1 MRKLSSRFTALCLIA
16 LTLISCAS
24 TVEETKLSQAAIKE
38 KAAQDGA
45 MSWTVTDKL
54 GNQNTVVMM
63 PIFDFQTKVTK
74 VSSKDAKSCQ
84 NFARFSRAE
93 EKWLDV
99 CDAAL
104 ADPALSAQNKIA
116 TEFNRALINFGLGNL
131 DAADAVFK
139 RLAEDNSDFAE
150 PLAERAKIARLRYD
164 YEASATFA
172 RTALGRGL
180 EKPYRGHLLLG
191 KALEGQ
197 FEFDAARLSYQTAF
211 DMAPNNRHV
220 RENFDRFNAMRPV
233 LKTRR

>member
-1 MRKLSSRFTALCLIA
+1 MRKLSRHLVALCFILPV
-16 LTLISCAS
+16 LTSCAS
-24 TVEETKLSQAAIKE
+24 TANETQLSQAAIQD

-54 GNQNTVVMM
+54 GNKDTVVMM

-84 NFARFSRAE
+84 NFASFSRAE
-93 EKWLDV
+93 QKWLAV

-131 DAADAVFK
+131 DTADAVFT
-139 RLAEDNSDFAE
+139 RLAKDNPDFAE

-164 YEASATFA
+164 YKASAAFA
-172 RTALGRGL
+172 QAALARGL

-197 FEFDAARLSYQTAF
+197 FDFDAARLAYQTAF

-220 RENFDRFNAMRPV
+220 RENFERFNAIRPV
-233 LKTRR
+233 LKAGR